1 MAVTKHLYGKVFISH
16 SSVDKP
22 FVRRLAKAIEA
33 DGFLTWLDEK
43 ELLPGD
49 PLAKRVSEGVAQ
61 ARAVLVVVSQ
71 AAIASKWLAFELNK
85 AADRMVKGECI
96 VIPIVIEDV
105 RSLPAE
111 VEGLLYADFTKSFK
125 RQMEA
130 VLKSLNS
137 DAQKRAIE
145 HSFYSR
151 CEIMLEEVF
160 DGKGFSFTDAEY
172 KSDSESL
179 VYINNGDSDD
189 QAVAYDILSA
199 YGDVPKPFTERGI
212 DELERTMSN
221 SSEPLRL
228 IVSERPVT
236 SAKLTSGEHP
246 KVSIWPV
253 GGTRDPDGYLVF
265 ADLSSASERSECI
278 SILEAAKAA
287 LAEKVEALANRW
299 TSFRKAN
306 SAGKQPTL
314 REALGI
320 DANASQKQDSP

>member
-1 MAVTKHLYGKVFISH
+1 MAVSKHLYGKVFISH

-49 PLAKRVSEGVAQ
+49 ALAKRVSEGVAQ
-61 ARAVLVVVSQ
+61 ARAVLVVVSH

-105 RSLPAE
+105 KSLPAE

-125 RQMEA
+125 RQMQA

-137 DAQKRAIE
+137 DARKRATE

-151 CEIMLEEVF
+151 CETMLEEVF
-160 DGKGFSFTDAEY
+160 DGKGFFFTDAEY
-172 KSDSESL
+172 KSDGESL
-179 VYINNGDSDD
+179 VYIGNGDDD
-189 QAVAYDILSA
+189 DHAVPYDILSA
-199 YGDVPKPFTERGI
+199 YGNPPKPFTERGI
-212 DELERTMSN
+212 DELERALSD
-221 SSEPLRL
+221 SSEALRL
-228 IVSERPVT
+228 IVSERPIT
-236 SAKLTSGEHP
+236 ASKLISGGHP
-246 KVSIWPV
+246 KISIWPV

-265 ADLSSASERSECI
+265 ADLSSAPEPAECA
-278 SILEAAKAA
+278 SILKAAKEV
-287 LAEKVEALANRW
+287 LAEKAVALASRW
-299 TSFRKAN
+299 ARFRATL

-314 REALGI
+314 REALGL
-320 DANASQKQDSP
+320 DVKS